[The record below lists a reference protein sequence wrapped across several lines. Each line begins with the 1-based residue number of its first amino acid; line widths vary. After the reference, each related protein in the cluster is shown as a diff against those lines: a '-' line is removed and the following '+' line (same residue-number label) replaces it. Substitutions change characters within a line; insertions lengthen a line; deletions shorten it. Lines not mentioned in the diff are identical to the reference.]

1 VEKMIKEG
9 KEVKIEEM
17 NNVEVSDSK
26 KKKGDVEEELKKGK
40 EKKVD
45 KNEYWRSKNKVER
58 LRNEKCNED
67 M

>member
-26 KKKGDVEEELKKGK
+26 KKKGDVEEEL
-40 EKKVD
+40 
-45 KNEYWRSKNKVER
+45 
-58 LRNEKCNED
+58 
-67 M
+67 